1 MGAVIQLKG
10 AGFRYASADSGAV
23 GDIAVNDIDLA
34 VGAGEVV
41 VVTGPSG
48 CGKTTL
54 ARMVNG
60 LVPAM
65 YAGETAGSVLVAGVP
80 MEKWELDGLAR
91 TVGSVFQNP
100 RTQFF
105 NLDTTSE
112 IAFGCENAGLP
123 CDDIRARERGR
134 RGSHAFHRGAA

>member
-105 NLDTTSE
+105 NLDTTS
-112 IAFGCENAGLP
+112 
-123 CDDIRARERGR
+123 
-134 RGSHAFHRGAA
+134 